1 MAPGAASCAHCA
13 YVASGAPFY
22 RPPPRGV
29 GGGGGGCCSLTG
41 VAWLVA
47 LFAVLI
53 MVADER
59 RLLGGR
65 ANPHAHVDMR
75 GRVALVTGVSRN
87 GLGLETAA
95 QLAAQGAT
103 VLVTGRDRARLD
115 EAAALASVRSGGGG
129 GSVDASLPLLDLG
142 DLSSVRAFAAAALVA
157 HPRIDVLVLNAG
169 VMAIPSLERTVDGLE
184 RTWATN
190 HVGHFLLASL
200 LKPALERSAAETG
213 DARVIAVASG
223 AARGGDLSPRSPAV
237 LDANY
242 SHGRAYGVLGV
253 SAYCHS
259 KLANVV
265 MAAEL
270 ARRAAGTGLRAFS
283 LHPGGVYTELFR
295 SVPYFSLLERALRPL
310 LHALLKT
317 PKEGAQTQLY
327 LATAP
332 IAELKSGAYYDDC
345 AAVTDLRAHP
355 QREDAAVGAALW
367 RQTEA
372 LIEASGGRGS

>member
-1 MAPGAASCAHCA
+1 M
-13 YVASGAPFY
+13 
-22 RPPPRGV
+22 
-29 GGGGGGCCSLTG
+29 
-41 VAWLVA
+41 
-47 LFAVLI
+47 
-53 MVADER
+53 
-59 RLLGGR
+59 
-65 ANPHAHVDMR
+65 
-75 GRVALVTGVSRN
+75 
-87 GLGLETAA
+87 
-95 QLAAQGAT
+95 
-103 VLVTGRDRARLD
+103 
-115 EAAALASVRSGGGG
+115 
-129 GSVDASLPLLDLG
+129 
-142 DLSSVRAFAAAALVA
+142 
-157 HPRIDVLVLNAG
+157 
-169 VMAIPSLERTVDGLE
+169 
-184 RTWATN
+184 
-190 HVGHFLLASL
+190 
-200 LKPALERSAAETG
+200 
-213 DARVIAVASG
+213 
-223 AARGGDLSPRSPAV
+223 
-237 LDANY
+237 
-242 SHGRAYGVLGV
+242 

-367 RQTEA
+367 RQTEE
-372 LIEASGGRGS
+372 LIEGRGA